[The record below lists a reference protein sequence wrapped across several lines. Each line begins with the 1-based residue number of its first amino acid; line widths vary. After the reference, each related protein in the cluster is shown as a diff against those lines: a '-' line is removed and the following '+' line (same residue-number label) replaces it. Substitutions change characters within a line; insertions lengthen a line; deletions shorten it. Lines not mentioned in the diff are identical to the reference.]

1 MITQIIQIPDKEI
14 VNRYKKIYSDFPD
27 YLEDNQ
33 RVIEFRELNKNELSE
48 FMKYSRSFPGE
59 NTYISEEKSR
69 ALIFIQSGLDE
80 FIQNTES
87 ELIRNEV
94 KDTINKFRNYN
105 KTSFKLGEK
114 AFNFEKCYV
123 MGILNVTP
131 DSFSDGGKYLK
142 KDSALKKAFTF
153 LDEGADILDVGGE
166 STRPGAGPVTVSEE
180 IERVIPI
187 IRELKK
193 EKPDAVISVD
203 TTKYEVAKQALDL
216 GAEIINDISGLTYS
230 EGFPELAKEF
240 DAALVIMH
248 IKGNPK
254 NMQNEPIYVDP
265 VTEIYDFL
273 SKKVKLAEQAGANKI
288 IVDPGI
294 GFGKRVEDN
303 FEIIKRLNDLRSIG
317 HPILIGLSK
326 KGFIGKT
333 LNLEMNEREIPTS
346 VLEGISIFNGASI
359 IRTHNVKNAVST
371 VNLINRMV

>member
-48 FMKYSRSFPGE
+48 FIKYSRSFPGE